1 NLIGTEILG
10 VKITIY
16 RVYILLEP
24 ALPVLCGLIL
34 LLLPF
39 TRGIGFLI
47 LISGLLFGFR
57 NFMKAHMARGHI
69 LDAIDKI
76 LVDRWKYDVLVEE
89 KPKSETRGLS
99 LPIDLPRSREV
110 REDLVNSLDVWE
122 DDLDEPDIELA

>member
-1 NLIGTEILG
+1 MGI
-10 VKITIY
+10 KITIY

-24 ALPVLCGLIL
+24 IIPILCGLIL
-34 LLLPF
+34 LILPF

-47 LISGLLFGFR
+47 LISGLFFGFR
-57 NFMKAHMARGHI
+57 NFMRAHMARESI
-69 LDAIDKI
+69 LDAIDKVI
-76 LVDRWKYDVLVEE
+76 VERWKYEVLVEE